1 MLIFIKK
8 ILCSGNLTN
17 CSTLGDTTERD
28 RKIER
33 DRERDREI
41 ERESILGW
49 LVFISSL
56 PDQIE
61 IHSFKK
67 HNSAL
72 DNSSQQPL
80 SSCEQKFSKR
90 GQR

>member
-17 CSTLGDTTERD
+17 CSTLGDIT
-28 RKIER
+28 ER

-49 LVFISSL
+49 LIFISSL
-56 PDQIE
+56 PDHIE

>member
-17 CSTLGDTTERD
+17 CSTLGDIT
-28 RKIER
+28 ER

-49 LVFISSL
+49 LIFISSL

-67 HNSAL
+67 QNSAL

>member
-1 MLIFIKK
+1 MKK

-17 CSTLGDTTERD
+17 CSTLGDIT
-28 RKIER
+28 ER

-49 LVFISSL
+49 LIFISSL

>member
-17 CSTLGDTTERD
+17 CSTLGDIT
-28 RKIER
+28 ER

-49 LVFISSL
+49 LIFISSL